1 MGVLDADIEWD
12 ENITN
17 HVSITPD
24 KQKWLDATQVQLTV
38 IVGLN
43 DTSEIPPYPGQKGKN
58 RFTIARNWV
67 KDMES
72 FAQENGLES
81 QITFEMIPGKGHS
94 MTNLI
99 PYCQEALFAGQN
111 P

>member
-1 MGVLDADIEWD
+1 
-12 ENITN
+12 
-17 HVSITPD
+17 
-24 KQKWLDATQVQLTV
+24 V

-43 DTSEIPPYPGQKGKN
+43 DTSELPPYPGQKGKN

-72 FAQENGLES
+72 FAEENGLES
-81 QITFEMIPGKGHS
+81 KITFEMIPGKGHS
-94 MTNLI
+94 MSKLI